1 MLLNIAEKSEVKI
14 NGLSDS
20 EEAVSERADVLS
32 SHAWPLVVKFNHS
45 IIKKKKKG
53 IEV

>member
-20 EEAVSERADVLS
+20 EEADVLS

-45 IIKKKKKG
+45 IIKKKG